1 MRPWLV
7 VALIVAALLAVLE
20 ARRRTLRATLEREE
34 GRVPYI
40 YRDSAGI
47 ETFGIGHRVLPTDR
61 DLRQY
66 SKSNPAPDAVIDA
79 YFEQDIAR
87 AAAAVDLLSLEAGV
101 SLTDNERAALVS
113 LVFNIGTGAFEK
125 STLRRK
131 LLAGDKA
138 AAADE
143 FLRWKFAGGE
153 PVLLARR
160 ARERQLFL
168 SDGFA

>member
-1 MRPWLV
+1 M
-7 VALIVAALLAVLE
+7 AALAAVVLVT
-20 ARRRTLRATLEREE
+20 AANRRTLRATLEREE

-40 YRDSAGI
+40 YLDSAGI
-47 ETFGIGHRVLPTDR
+47 ETFGVGHRVLMTDR

-66 SKSNPAPDAVIDA
+66 SKENPAPDAVIDA

-87 AAAAVDLLSLEAGV
+87 SAAAVDGLGVPLSAH
-101 SLTDNERAALVS
+101 ERAALVS
-113 LVFNIGTGAFEK
+113 LVFNIGVGAFER
-125 STLRRK
+125 STLRRR

-138 AAADE
+138 GVADE

-160 ARERQLFL
+160 ERERALFL
-168 SDGFA
+168 GEAFA

>member
-1 MRPWLV
+1 MRALV
-7 VALIVAALLAVLE
+7 VLVFLVVIGALV
-20 ARRRTLRATLEREE
+20 ARRATLRAQLEREE

-47 ETFGIGHRVLPTDR
+47 ETFGIGHRVLAGDR

-66 SKSNPAPDAVIDA
+66 SKANPAPAAVVEA

-87 AAAAVDLLSLEAGV
+87 AASAVDELGVPLS
-101 SLTDNERAALVS
+101 DNERAALVS
-113 LVFNIGTGAFEK
+113 LVFNIGTGAFHR
-125 STLRRK
+125 STLRRL

-138 AAADE
+138 GAADE
-143 FLRWKFAGGE
+143 FLRWKLAGGK

-160 ARERQLFL
+160 ERERELFL
-168 SDGFA
+168 A